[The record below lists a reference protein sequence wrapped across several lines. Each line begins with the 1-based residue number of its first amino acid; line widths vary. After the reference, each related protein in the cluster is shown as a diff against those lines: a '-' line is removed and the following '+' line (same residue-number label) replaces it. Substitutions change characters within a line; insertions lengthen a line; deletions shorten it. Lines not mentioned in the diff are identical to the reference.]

1 MSVYLNRKRLT
12 SDQVSLER
20 FQGGEQGGYMSNRFT
35 GVLDPSKVAD
45 LNSSGDFTLELVAF
59 GEGNVTIAVS
69 DTVVF
74 RVSPFTGSLPPRIKI
89 SEPRKSFTSKSVFPL
104 SASADDPDGAVH
116 SITFYVNGVAVKTGS
131 GFEEILRTPGIVEEN
146 VIYTMDLDVNSLI
159 NDSSYSLGTDSGILS
174 VIAIAK
180 DSSGNFVTSETVN
193 LTYTKGGI
201 GPNASLSFGNPMTT
215 LGIQIFNSSMNL

>member
-1 MSVYLNRKRLT
+1 MGFILT
-12 SDQVSLER
+12 AKGLPHDQVSLER

-89 SEPRKSFTSKSVFPL
+89 SEPKKNL
-104 SASADDPDGAVH
+104 SPQ
-116 SITFYVNGVAVKTGS
+116 N
-131 GFEEILRTPGIVEEN
+131 L
-146 VIYTMDLDVNSLI
+146 
-159 NDSSYSLGTDSGILS
+159 SSH
-174 VIAIAK
+174 
-180 DSSGNFVTSETVN
+180 
-193 LTYTKGGI
+193 
-201 GPNASLSFGNPMTT
+201 
-215 LGIQIFNSSMNL
+215 